1 MTPTSRLQAPQIAA
15 RFLRKSWAVLLL
27 LLLWQLWVVTTDLN
41 SIVVVSPLAVAR
53 DILLNA
59 PVYLIPTLWT
69 AGFALAGL
77 ALGIAAGLLLAIAC
91 WWSRILSGLLQPAAL
106 LLTATP
112 VVCLIPLLARLFGYQ
127 GRTELI
133 TVTIMTFFPSFVYA
147 GAGLDRLPPRSL
159 ELFQTL
165 HASRAKRLLLLAL
178 PAAMP
183 NLAVALRVGTAYSIL
198 VAVVAEFLMQT
209 GGLGDMFAITM
220 QQFNL
225 HRAFG
230 ASILAMALSTAL
242 YEVATAFEH
251 RVRRHFT

>member
-1 MTPTSRLQAPQIAA
+1 VSLLT
-15 RFLRKSWAVLLL
+15 RFLKTSWAVLALL
-27 LLLWQLWVVTTDLN
+27 ALWQLWVSTTDLN
-41 SIVVVSPLAVAR
+41 SIVVVSPISVAR
-53 DILLNA
+53 DILLHA
-59 PVYLIPTLWT
+59 PVYLIPALWT
-69 AGFALAGL
+69 TAFALGGLTVGMFAGL
-77 ALGIAAGLLLAIAC
+77 ALAIAC
-91 WWSRILSGLLQPAAL
+91 WHSRLLAGLLQPAAL

-147 GAGLDRLPPRSL
+147 GSGLTRLPPRSA

-165 HASRAKRLLLLAL
+165 HASRPRQLILLAL
-178 PAAMP
+178 PAAVP

-198 VAVVAEFLMQT
+198 VTVVAEFLMQT
-209 GGLGDMFAITM
+209 GGLGDMFAVTM

-230 ASILAMALSTAL
+230 ASIIAMALSTAL
-242 YEVATAFEH
+242 YEAGTALEQ
-251 RVRRHFT
+251 RILRLFT

>member
-1 MTPTSRLQAPQIAA
+1 MIL

-27 LLLWQLWVVTTDLN
+27 LLLWQAWVMTTDYN
-41 SIVVVSPLAVAR
+41 SIVVVSPISVAR
-53 DILLNA
+53 DFLLHA
-59 PVYLIPTLWT
+59 PVYLLPALWT
-69 AGFALAGL
+69 AGFALSGLALGMIAGL
-77 ALGIAAGLLLAIAC
+77 ALAMAC
-91 WWSRILSGLLQPAAL
+91 WWSRVLSGLLQPAAL

-127 GRTELI
+127 GRTELV

-165 HASRAKRLLLLAL
+165 HASRTKRLLLLAL
-178 PAAMP
+178 PAAVP
-183 NLAVALRVGTAYSIL
+183 NLAIALRVGTAYSIL
-198 VAVVAEFLMQT
+198 VTVVAEFLMQT
-209 GGLGDMFAITM
+209 GGLGDMFAVTM

-230 ASILAMALSTAL
+230 ASIVAMALSTAL
-242 YEVATAFEH
+242 YEAGTALEH
-251 RVRRHFT
+251 RIRRYFT

>member
-1 MTPTSRLQAPQIAA
+1 MIL
-15 RFLRKSWAVLLL
+15 RFLGKSWAVLVLL
-27 LLLWQLWVVTTDLN
+27 SLWQIWVMTTDYN
-41 SIVVVSPLAVAR
+41 SIVVVSPLSVVR
-53 DILLNA
+53 DIVLHA
-59 PVYLIPTLWT
+59 PVYLIPALWT

-77 ALGIAAGLLLAIAC
+77 ALGATAGLLLAMAC

-133 TVTIMTFFPSFVYA
+133 TVAIMTFFPSFVYA
-147 GAGLDRLPPRSL
+147 GSGLNRLPARSL
-159 ELFQTL
+159 EYFQTL
-165 HASRAKRLLLLAL
+165 GASRSKRLFLLAL
-178 PAAMP
+178 PAAVP

-198 VAVVAEFLMQT
+198 VTVVAEFLMQT
-209 GGLGDMFAITM
+209 GGLGDMFAVTM

-230 ASILAMALSTAL
+230 ASIIAMALSSAL
-242 YEVATAFEH
+242 YEASTALEH
-251 RVRRHFT
+251 RVRRHFS

>member
-1 MTPTSRLQAPQIAA
+1 MTAA
-15 RFLRKSWAVLLL
+15 LTCFLRKSWAVLLL
-27 LLLWQLWVVTTDLN
+27 LALWQLWVSTTDLN
-41 SIVVVSPLAVAR
+41 SIVVVSPLSVAH
-53 DILLNA
+53 DLLLHA
-59 PVYLIPTLWT
+59 PVYLIPALWT
-69 AGFALAGL
+69 ASFALA
-77 ALGIAAGLLLAIAC
+77 
-91 WWSRILSGLLQPAAL
+91 GLLQPAAL

-133 TVTIMTFFPSFVYA
+133 TVAIMTFFPSFVYA
-147 GAGLDRLPPRSL
+147 GAGLHQLPRRSR

-178 PAAMP
+178 PAAVP

-198 VAVVAEFLMQT
+198 VTVVAEFLMQT
-209 GGLGDMFAITM
+209 GGLGDMFAVTM

-230 ASILAMALSTAL
+230 ASIVAMALSTAL
-242 YEVATAFEH
+242 YEAGTALEH
-251 RVRRHFT
+251 RVRRYFT